1 MSKKIK
7 CGPTTRWRGR
17 RISGASS
24 SEMNNAA
31 QLAAVRQPNIINGVE
46 SVKMHKRLTAI
57 VCVLLV
63 IMASCTPRPEAPRDD
78 LVDIGTHR
86 LYIHCTGTGRP
97 TVVIDTGLGESY
109 ESWESVITMLSHQ
122 TRVCAYDR
130 AGYGQSEPGP
140 MPRESKRTASEL
152 HLLLANS
159 GEDGPFLLVGHSL
172 GGLNMQV
179 YASTYPEEVAGLVLL
194 DPSPLAWMMGEGFP
208 ELRELFNQQGE
219 TLREEADVLSMSS
232 DPDAIAIAPFMDATA
247 SEFEEFF
254 GPTADEVAGISSFGE
269 LPLTV
274 IGATEPDP
282 SFGEFGQAFRQFWNE
297 ESMLLARKSE
307 SGQFIMADG
316 SSHHI
321 HLDAPQLVIDAIL
334 QLMQ

>member
-1 MSKKIK
+1 
-7 CGPTTRWRGR
+7 
-17 RISGASS
+17 
-24 SEMNNAA
+24 
-31 QLAAVRQPNIINGVE
+31 
-46 SVKMHKRLTAI
+46 
-57 VCVLLV
+57 
-63 IMASCTPRPEAPRDD
+63 MACCTPRPESPRDE

-109 ESWESVITMLSHQ
+109 ESWESVIATLSRQ

-130 AGYGQSEPGP
+130 AGYGRSEPGP
-140 MPRESKRTASEL
+140 MPRDSQRSADEL

-159 GEDGPFLLVGHSL
+159 GEDAPFLLVGHSL
-172 GGLNMQV
+172 GGLNMQL

-194 DPSPLAWMMGEGFP
+194 DLSPLAWMMGEGFP
-208 ELRELFNQQGE
+208 EMRELFNQQSVAH
-219 TLREEADVLSMSS
+219 REKADAVSVSS
-232 DPDAIAIAPFMDATA
+232 DPDAIGFAAYMDATA

-254 GPTADEVAGISSFGE
+254 GRTADEVAAISSFGE

-274 IGATEPDP
+274 IGATKPA
-282 SFGEFGQAFRQFWNE
+282 SGFGDSGQAFRQFCNE
-297 ESMLLARKSE
+297 ESKVLARKSK
-307 SGQFIMADG
+307 SGEFILAEG

>member
-1 MSKKIK
+1 M
-7 CGPTTRWRGR
+7 
-17 RISGASS
+17 
-24 SEMNNAA
+24 
-31 QLAAVRQPNIINGVE
+31 
-46 SVKMHKRLTAI
+46 KMHKRLTAI
-57 VCVLLV
+57 VAVLIV
-63 IMASCTPRPEAPRDD
+63 FTAYCAPRPESPRDE

-86 LYIHCTGTGRP
+86 LYIHCIGTGRP

-109 ESWESVITMLSHQ
+109 ESWESVIATLSRQ

-130 AGYGQSEPGP
+130 AGYGRSEPGP
-140 MPRESKRTASEL
+140 MPRESKRIAREL

-208 ELRELFNQQGE
+208 ELRELFNQQRE
-219 TLREEADVLSMSS
+219 ALREEADAVSMSS
-232 DPDAIAIAPFMDATA
+232 DPDAIAIAPYLDATA

-254 GPTADEVAGISSFGE
+254 GRTTDEVAAINSFGK
-269 LPLTV
+269 LHLIV

-297 ESMLLARKSE
+297 ESLLIANKSE
-307 SGQFIMADG
+307 FGKFIMADG

-321 HLDAPQLVIDAIL
+321 HLDEPQLVIDTIL
-334 QLMQ
+334 QLIQ